1 MTDPSGLIRKKSHP
15 AASLLERHRLEFELA
30 EPMAV
35 VCALIVGERSVVV
48 EGTLIVKG
56 QPCVI
61 IYLFFLLP
69 VICTTAAILGK
80 PLRPS
85 GGQAG
90 VSDLRGGS

>member
-61 IYLFFLLP
+61 IFFFFF
-69 VICTTAAILGK
+69 TA
-80 PLRPS
+80 
-85 GGQAG
+85 
-90 VSDLRGGS
+90 